1 MRCAVGEV
9 RKGYGQYCPISRALD
24 LLGER
29 WTMLVVRDLLVGATR
44 FNELARGL
52 PDLSRSLLSRRL
64 RQLEAAGIVE
74 RLDGEYLL
82 TPAGKALEPIVF
94 GLGEWGAEWT
104 FGDPDEEELD
114 AQLLVWWMHTRLDT
128 SHLPGRRNV
137 IQIRFT
143 DDPRRFWIVIESG
156 TPSVCLVDPG
166 YEVDVAV
173 VSDVATLYRVW
184 LGRLPLRDAIR
195 AGRVTFEGPAAL
207 VRRMPD
213 VMQLSPV
220 AEIVRAATP

>member
-1 MRCAVGEV
+1 VGEV
-9 RKGYGQYCPISRALD
+9 RRGYGQYCPISRALD

-52 PDLSRSLLSRRL
+52 PGLSRSLLSKRL

-74 RLDGEYLL
+74 RLDGQYLL

-94 GLGEWGAEWT
+94 GLGEWGAQWT
-104 FGDPDEEELD
+104 FEDPDPEELD

-128 SHLPGRRNV
+128 SHLPGRRHV
-137 IQIRFT
+137 VQVRFT

-156 TPSVCLVDPG
+156 TPSVCFVDPG
-166 YEVDVAV
+166 YEVDVAM
-173 VSDVATLYRVW
+173 VSDVATLYRIW

-195 AGRVTFEGPAAL
+195 AGTITFEGPPAL
-207 VRRMPD
+207 VRRMPE

-220 AEIVRAATP
+220 AEMVRARS